1 MSKSVESGRT
11 LEPPASGHGPNVTK
25 TFPEKTRA
33 VFLGTFSAFF
43 ADKAMRL
50 AAVIAYSAIFSI
62 APVFI
67 ILITIGGKYIS
78 AHFGGQGDR
87 TAEDLLISR
96 VQSVAGQGAA
106 DAVRGLVDATVSQQ
120 RESALLKTFWWLTL
134 VAGAT
139 AFFSSLQD
147 ALNTIWYVEA
157 TRGGWK
163 HMLRKRA
170 ASFGMVGVIG
180 ALLLASTTLNVSL
193 ALLASKAPAAFSI
206 LGDPALLAVTGQLV
220 TLCVVAIT
228 FAAVFKVLPDVNVE
242 WRDVWIGAIATAV
255 LFVAG
260 ETAISLY
267 FRFSDVASGY
277 GATGSLLV
285 VLLWIYYSAALLLL
299 GAEFTKV
306 HAGKVATTVSATI
319 SILDERPAGV
329 DPRAVRAEGRKLP

>member
-1 MSKSVESGRT
+1 MET
-11 LEPPASGHGPNVTK
+11 YAAK
-25 TFPEKTRA
+25 T
-33 VFLGTFSAFF
+33 
-43 ADKAMRL
+43 
-50 AAVIAYSAIFSI
+50 
-62 APVFI
+62 
-67 ILITIGGKYIS
+67 
-78 AHFGGQGDR
+78 
-87 TAEDLLISR
+87 
-96 VQSVAGQGAA
+96 
-106 DAVRGLVDATVSQQ
+106 
-120 RESALLKTFWWLTL
+120 
-134 VAGAT
+134 
-139 AFFSSLQD
+139 
-147 ALNTIWYVEA
+147 
-157 TRGGWK
+157 
-163 HMLRKRA
+163 A

-180 ALLLASTTLNVSL
+180 ALLLAEYDVERL
-193 ALLASKAPAAFSI
+193 ACAARFESARC
-206 LGDPALLAVTGQLV
+206 LQHLRRSALLAVTGQLV

-285 VLLWIYYSAALLLL
+285 VLLLGSTIRSFALA

-329 DPRAVRAEGRKLP
+329 DPARRASPRVGNCRDLLWLHDDLLLRPNAWTGGPYIAYALGSGAV

>member
-1 MSKSVESGRT
+1 
-11 LEPPASGHGPNVTK
+11 
-25 TFPEKTRA
+25 
-33 VFLGTFSAFF
+33 
-43 ADKAMRL
+43 
-50 AAVIAYSAIFSI
+50 
-62 APVFI
+62 
-67 ILITIGGKYIS
+67 
-78 AHFGGQGDR
+78 
-87 TAEDLLISR
+87 
-96 VQSVAGQGAA
+96 
-106 DAVRGLVDATVSQQ
+106 
-120 RESALLKTFWWLTL
+120 
-134 VAGAT
+134 
-139 AFFSSLQD
+139 
-147 ALNTIWYVEA
+147 
-157 TRGGWK
+157 
-163 HMLRKRA
+163 MLRKRA